1 MTRFFELEF
10 ELMVEK
16 CRYFGVPE
24 EQISMIVDAYDLEKG
39 NFYIREAIGA
49 LSDLYRRRK

>member
-16 CRYFGVPE
+16 CRYFGVSE
-24 EQISMIVDAYDLEKG
+24 EQISMIVDAYDLDRS

-49 LSDLYRRRK
+49 LSDLYHRRK